1 MALPVTRIALD
12 GEAVAHCPQGLPD
25 FHALLGRAGCARACL
40 YGFDLLWREAKDVR
54 GLALIERRALLRE
67 HLKNAGPAIIDSEH
81 LKAKDGEGM
90 FRHACRMGLEGIVSK
105 RVDSRY
111 RSGRCA
117 AWVKVKNP
125 AYERRGL
132 SVSLTSDNGSMATPR
147 PLVPFS
153 ARGDQAKLEGAAGPA
168 PLRERST
175 PT

>member
-1 MALPVTRIALD
+1 
-12 GEAVAHCPQGLPD
+12 
-25 FHALLGRAGCARACL
+25 
-40 YGFDLLWREAKDVR
+40 
-54 GLALIERRALLRE
+54 
-67 HLKNAGPAIIDSEH
+67 
-81 LKAKDGEGM
+81 
-90 FRHACRMGLEGIVSK
+90 MGLEGIISK
-105 RVDSRY
+105 KLTSRY
-111 RSGRCA
+111 KSL
-117 AWVKVKNP
+117 KVKNP